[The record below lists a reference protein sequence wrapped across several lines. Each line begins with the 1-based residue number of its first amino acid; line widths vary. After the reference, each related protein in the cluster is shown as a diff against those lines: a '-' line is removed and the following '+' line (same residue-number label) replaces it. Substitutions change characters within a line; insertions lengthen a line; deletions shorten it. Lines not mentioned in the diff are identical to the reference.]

1 MTPLGFLS
9 ATAVLYA
16 NQLRL
21 VARSRRLWVSIALSL
36 LPVAAASVI
45 VQFAER
51 YDGAPPALSIGW
63 ILQVQVIVPILAL
76 ILGSSVVAEEIDD
89 RTLTFPFT
97 RPIPRPALLWG
108 RWLASAT
115 VLSVLLAASTL
126 VTLAILRAGF
136 ADYVPTPEELENLGR
151 EDTRLGG
158 GVTLPL
164 LFTVLLGGLAYSALF
179 AAIGT
184 WMRHP
189 MILGLGYTFAIE
201 GFVANLPGNSQTLTI
216 QHYLRSLVAAYGS
229 PQWRQLAAFQNAVF
243 ESGPEALVTL
253 GAVIALSLFGGSWML
268 ARRQYVLPA

>member
-1 MTPLGFLS
+1 MTPLGFFA
-9 ATAVLYA
+9 ATAVLYV

-21 VARSRRLWVSIALSL
+21 VVRSRRLWVAIALSL
-36 LPVAAASVI
+36 LPVAAAAVI

-51 YDGAPPALSIGW
+51 YDGAPPAVSIGW
-63 ILQVQVIVPILAL
+63 VLQVQVIVPILAL

-115 VLSVLLAASTL
+115 VLSAILAASTL
-126 VTLAILRAGF
+126 ATLWILRSGF
-136 ADYVPTPEELENLGR
+136 ADYVPSQDELETLAR
-151 EDTRLGG
+151 EDTRMGG
-158 GVTLPL
+158 GVAAPL

-184 WMRHP
+184 RMRHP

-216 QHYLRSLVAAYGS
+216 QHYLRSLVAAYGA
-229 PQWRQLAAFQNAVF
+229 PQWRELEAFENAVF
-243 ESGPEALVTL
+243 QSGPEALLTL
-253 GAVIALSLFGGSWML
+253 GAIITVSLCGGSWL
-268 ARRQYVLPA
+268 ISRRQYVLPA